1 MAATDRFRRIG
12 SGLVHGLGALAG
24 LLFGHHARAVDLP
37 ADKGEALLHVYDG
50 GGVRASGP
58 AFLIRKSL
66 ADKVSF
72 NGSYY
77 VDAVSN
83 ASIDVVTTASPFKE
97 TRNALEA
104 GVDYAVRDTLMSL
117 KLSRSDEPD
126 YVADNLSADIS
137 QEVFGGMTTVS
148 LGFSRGS
155 DDVLKKSDPAFED
168 HVTRWQYRL
177 GLTQILSPRL
187 LASASF
193 EAVSEDGFLGS
204 PYRVARVFGAAVP
217 ERNPRARSSR
227 ALEFRA
233 VYDMGASDAIRG
245 SYRYFWDTW
254 DIKAHTFEVGYDR
267 HVAPGWIA
275 GGHLRYYMQDQ
286 ALFYSDNAT
295 SETRYVSRN
304 RQLSKFND
312 VAIGAKATYTFA
324 SVPGRYELQGHV
336 NYEYMRFDFDNFTD
350 LRSGKAYAYNAHVF
364 QLLVTASF

>member
-1 MAATDRFRRIG
+1 VAATDPLKRIG
-12 SGLVHGLGALAG
+12 SGLLHGLGALAG

-37 ADKGEALLHVYDG
+37 ADRAEALLHVYDG
-50 GGVRASGP
+50 GGVRAVGP
-58 AFLIRKSL
+58 AFLVRKNV

-72 NGSYY
+72 NGTYY

-97 TRNALEA
+97 TRNSLEA

-155 DDVLKKSDPAFED
+155 DDVMKSTDPSFED
-168 HVTRWQYRL
+168 GVTRWQYRL
-177 GLTQILSPRL
+177 GVTQILSPRL
-187 LASASF
+187 LASANY

-233 VYDMGASDAIRG
+233 VYDMGSRDALRG

-267 HVAPGWIA
+267 HLQEKWIV

-312 VAIGAKATYTFA
+312 VAIGAKASYTI
-324 SVPGRYELQGHV
+324 SNEPGRYELQLHM

-350 LRSGKAYAYNAHVF
+350 LRTGKAYAYNAHIF
-364 QLLVTASF
+364 QLLLTANF